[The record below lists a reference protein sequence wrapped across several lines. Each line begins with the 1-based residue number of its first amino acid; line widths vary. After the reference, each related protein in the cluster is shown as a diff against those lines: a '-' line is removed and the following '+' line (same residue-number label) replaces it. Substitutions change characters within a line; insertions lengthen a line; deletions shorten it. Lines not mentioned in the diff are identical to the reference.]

1 MKKSANGTPGRPV
14 RYKGRRAHPHL
25 LVALCLVFA
34 AASPAL
40 AEEPVRIGL
49 GSGLAFQPAYIC
61 EDLKLVEK
69 HGKESH
75 LDLRVNYQRFL
86 GAASLQDALA
96 SGAIDMAP
104 FGAAPLLTA
113 WEKAK
118 DTRRQIFAVSGLTTL
133 PLVLLSNRSDIRSLA
148 DFHSADRIAIP
159 SRSAPQLYLLQM
171 QSEKV
176 FGQYDKLRGEI
187 VVLSHAEA
195 VNDLVGEKDSVT
207 GYFSSAP
214 YTNIALADGRV
225 HKVLSAS
232 DVIDGKASFLILG
245 ASKGYIASHPKVP
258 EVVAKAIDEAA
269 RIIHDDPHRAAE
281 IYLLHEPSRT
291 LNAAAVAGVLSGLR
305 DEFGSAVRGIG
316 AFADFMGRHGEL
328 KSPPASWKEIVA
340 PVLLSS
346 PSS

>member
-1 MKKSANGTPGRPV
+1 MKKSANGARGQAV
-14 RYKGRRAHPHL
+14 RYKGLRARLHW

-49 GSGLAFQPAYIC
+49 GFGLAFLPAYIC

-75 LDLRVNYQRFL
+75 LDLRVSYQRFL
-86 GAASLQDALA
+86 GAGQLQEALA
-96 SGAIDMAP
+96 SGAIDLAP
-104 FGAAPLLTA
+104 FGAAPLLAA

-118 DTRRQIFAVSGLTTL
+118 DTPRQIFAVSGLTTL
-133 PLVLLSNRSDIRSLA
+133 PPVLLSNRSDIRSLA
-148 DFHSADRIAIP
+148 DFRSADRIAVP

-171 QSEKV
+171 QSERV
-176 FGQYDKLRGEI
+176 FGQYDKLRGQI

-195 VNDLVGEKDSVT
+195 VNDLIGEKDSVT

-214 YTNIALADGRV
+214 YTEIALADGRV

-232 DVIDGKASFLILG
+232 EVIDGKASFLILG
-245 ASKGYIASHPKVP
+245 ASEGYIASHPKVP
-258 EVVAKAIDEAA
+258 EAVAKAIDEAA
-269 RIIHDDPHRAAE
+269 RIIHDDPYRAAG
-281 IYLLHEPSRT
+281 IYLVHEPSRT
-291 LNAAAVAGVLSGLR
+291 LDAAAVAGVLSGLR
-305 DEFGSAVRGIG
+305 DEFGSAVHGIG